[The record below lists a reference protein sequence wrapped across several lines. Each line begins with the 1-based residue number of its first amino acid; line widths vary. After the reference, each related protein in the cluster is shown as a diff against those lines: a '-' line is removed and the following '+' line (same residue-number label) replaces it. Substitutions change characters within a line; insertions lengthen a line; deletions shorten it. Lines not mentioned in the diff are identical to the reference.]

1 MNTLNIDVLHYMSKF
16 MDIESKV
23 KFVLVDKTTY
33 LLNDKDQQRS
43 LHLKR
48 IIRTKSIE
56 FIFDCMVNTSQAK
69 ILANNIPFHM
79 YKDSVHIIKWSKPLS
94 QFFSKLLVKK
104 SLQRRQQL
112 SNLIRRKREESDCFD
127 NARTNQTLR
136 CVRRRTCMIY

>member
-1 MNTLNIDVLHYMSKF
+1 MNTLNIDVLRYMSKF

-48 IIRTKSIE
+48 MIRTKSIE

-79 YKDSVHIIKWSKPLS
+79 YKDVVHMIKWSKPLS
-94 QFFSKLLVKK
+94 QFFSKVLVKK

-112 SNLIRRKREESDCFD
+112 SNLIRRKRGESDCFD
-127 NARTNQTLR
+127 NIHTNQTLR